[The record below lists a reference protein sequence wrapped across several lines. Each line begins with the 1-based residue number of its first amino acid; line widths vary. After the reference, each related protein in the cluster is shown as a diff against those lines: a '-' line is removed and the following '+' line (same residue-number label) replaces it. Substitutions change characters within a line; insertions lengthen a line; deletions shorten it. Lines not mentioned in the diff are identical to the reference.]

1 MTGNAINAKSEALKK
16 NELSSEDAVSGGNK
30 EDKEQAEAL
39 KEFQAVLTKAG
50 QI

>member
-1 MTGNAINAKSEALKK
+1 MDTQKVELRALSDDR
-16 NELSSEDAVSGGNK
+16 LDAVSGGNK

-39 KEFQAVLTKAG
+39 KIFAQVLQKAG